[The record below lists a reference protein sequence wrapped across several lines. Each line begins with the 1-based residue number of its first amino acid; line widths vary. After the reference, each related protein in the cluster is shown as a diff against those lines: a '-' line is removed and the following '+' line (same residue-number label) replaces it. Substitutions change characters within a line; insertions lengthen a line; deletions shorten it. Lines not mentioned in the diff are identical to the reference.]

1 MPKKIRPDRKD
12 IPSGKSPCSY
22 CPGKCC
28 RYFALPIDTPESQK
42 EYDNMRWYLL
52 HERAAI
58 FVDDGTWYLLV
69 YSPCNFLDKET
80 NLCSIYETRPN
91 ICREYSSD
99 ECEYEDYLVYDQ
111 YFELP
116 EQVEEYAEAVLGAR
130 RGQSF
135 RTSRSANKFHEIL

>member
-1 MPKKIRPDRKD
+1 
-12 IPSGKSPCSY
+12 
-22 CPGKCC
+22 
-28 RYFALPIDTPESQK
+28 
-42 EYDNMRWYLL
+42 MRWYLL
-52 HERAAI
+52 HERAAV
-58 FVDDGTWYLLV
+58 FVDDDTWYLLV

-99 ECEYEDYLVYDQ
+99 ACEYEDHLVYDQ

-116 EQVEEYAEAVLGAR
+116 EQVEEYAEAVLGPR

-135 RTSRSANKFHEIL
+135 RTPKPGTAVS